1 LGRRMIALKDSEA
14 AVATLGQR
22 IVVLKLAAFGI
33 SAALAGLGT
42 ILFCVSL
49 QTVQASNFNIFAG
62 IGLFMA
68 VVIGGYGSV
77 SGALFGGIGV
87 SVGLSVIAQTFF
99 NLSVSHPS
107 SFGPVSW
114 SVAGHLALLMPALIG
129 INIAKAPGGQAQKTA
144 AGYVAVVQNK
154 VILAVTLGAL
164 TIAYL
169 LTLTKVWGNWWFV
182 LAFCVIGVISPLT
195 AQRISKQHSAGTA
208 PVATGEL
215 VGQR

>member
-1 LGRRMIALKDSEA
+1 
-14 AVATLGQR
+14 
-22 IVVLKLAAFGI
+22 
-33 SAALAGLGT
+33 
-42 ILFCVSL
+42 
-49 QTVQASNFNIFAG
+49 
-62 IGLFMA
+62 MA

-87 SVGLSVIAQTFF
+87 SVGLSVIAQSFF

-107 SFGPVSW
+107 SFGPLSW
-114 SVAGHLALLMPALIG
+114 SLAGHLALLMPALIG

-154 VILAVTLGAL
+154 VILSLTLAAL
-164 TIAYL
+164 TLAYL
-169 LTLTKVWGNWWFV
+169 LALTKVWGNWWFV

-195 AQRISKQHSAGTA
+195 AQRISMQQSADSA
-208 PVATGEL
+208 SVATGEL